1 MRIHCRLMESRD
13 VLGVFKVDQACF
25 SHNWTQDSYEAETK
39 NILSN
44 YIVAE
49 VDGEIIGFGG
59 FWQVI
64 DEAHIT
70 NIAVMADYRQ
80 TGVGQNIINAMLAQ
94 ALAKGCVAVTLE
106 VRGDNQPAIN
116 FYLKNQFTREGRRKD
131 YYGLGMDAI
140 IMWRY
145 GLE

>member
-49 VDGEIIGFGG
+49 VDGKIIGFGG

-94 ALAKGCVAVTLE
+94 ALAKGCVAMTLE

-131 YYGLGMDAI
+131 YYGTGMDAI

>member
-49 VDGEIIGFGG
+49 ADGEIIGFGG
-59 FWQVI
+59 FWQVL

-70 NIAVMADYRQ
+70 NIAVVEAYRQ
-80 TGVGQNIINAMLAQ
+80 TGVGQKIMNAMLAL
-94 ALAKGCVAVTLE
+94 ALEKGCVAMTLE
-106 VRGDNQPAIN
+106 VRSDNQPAIN

-131 YYGLGMDAI
+131 YYGTGMDAI

>member
-1 MRIHCRLMESRD
+1 MMINYRLMQSRD
-13 VLGVFKVDQACF
+13 VPGVFTVDQACF
-25 SHNWTQDSYEAETK
+25 KHNWAQDSYEAETK

-44 YIVAE
+44 YVIAE
-49 VDGEIIGFGG
+49 IDGEIVGFGG

-70 NIAVMADYRQ
+70 NIAVLEEHRQ
-80 TGVGQNIINAMLAQ
+80 TGVGQNIMNAMLAI
-94 ALAKGCVAVTLE
+94 ALEKGCVGMTLE
-106 VRGDNQPAIN
+106 VREDNQPAIN
-116 FYLKNQFTREGRRKD
+116 FYLKNGFTREGRRKD
-131 YYGLGMDAI
+131 YYGTGMDAI

>member
-1 MRIHCRLMESRD
+1 MRIHCRLMESQD

-80 TGVGQNIINAMLAQ
+80 TGVGQNIMNAMLAQ
-94 ALAKGCVAVTLE
+94 ALAKGCVAMTLE

>member
-1 MRIHCRLMESRD
+1 M
-13 VLGVFKVDQACF
+13 DQACF

-80 TGVGQNIINAMLAQ
+80 TGVGQNIMNAMLAQ
-94 ALAKGCVAVTLE
+94 ALAKGCVAMTLE

-131 YYGLGMDAI
+131 YYGTGMDAI

>member
-80 TGVGQNIINAMLAQ
+80 TGVGQNIMNAMLT
-94 ALAKGCVAVTLE
+94 LAREKGCVAMTLE

-131 YYGLGMDAI
+131 YYGTGMDAI

>member
-70 NIAVMADYRQ
+70 NMAVMADYRQ
-80 TGVGQNIINAMLAQ
+80 TGVGQNIMNAMLAQ
-94 ALAKGCVAVTLE
+94 ALAKGCVAMTLE

-131 YYGLGMDAI
+131 YYGLRMDAI

>member
-80 TGVGQNIINAMLAQ
+80 TGVGQNIMNAMLAQ
-94 ALAKGCVAVTLE
+94 ALAKGCVAMTLE

>member
-1 MRIHCRLMESRD
+1 M
-13 VLGVFKVDQACF
+13 DQACF
-25 SHNWTQDSYEAETK
+25 THNWTQDSYQSETK
-39 NILSN
+39 NSLSN

-49 VDGEIIGFGG
+49 ADGEIIGFGG
-59 FWQVI
+59 FWQVL

-70 NIAVMADYRQ
+70 NIAVREAYRQ
-80 TGVGQNIINAMLAQ
+80 SGVGQAIMNAMLAL
-94 ALAKGCVAVTLE
+94 ALEKGCVAMTLE

-116 FYLKNQFTREGRRKD
+116 FYLKNKFTREGRRKD
-131 YYGLGMDAI
+131 YYGTGMDGI

>member
-1 MRIHCRLMESRD
+1 MMVHCRLMESRD

-80 TGVGQNIINAMLAQ
+80 TGVGQNIMNAMLAQ
-94 ALAKGCVAVTLE
+94 ALAKGCVAMTLE

>member
-13 VLGVFKVDQACF
+13 VPGVFKVDQACF
-25 SHNWTQDSYEAETK
+25 AHNWTQDSYQAETK

-70 NIAVMADYRQ
+70 NIAVIADYRQ

-94 ALAKGCVAVTLE
+94 ALAKGCVAMTLE

-131 YYGLGMDAI
+131 YYGTGMDAI

>member
-13 VLGVFKVDQACF
+13 VPGVFKVDQACF
-25 SHNWTQDSYEAETK
+25 AHNWTQDSYQAETK

-80 TGVGQNIINAMLAQ
+80 TGVGQNIMNAMLAQ
-94 ALAKGCVAVTLE
+94 ALAKGCVAMTLE

>member
-1 MRIHCRLMESRD
+1 MMITYRLMQAQD
-13 VLGVFKVDQACF
+13 APGVFKVDQACF
-25 SHNWTQDSYEAETK
+25 KHNWTQDSYNAETK

-49 VDGEIIGFGG
+49 FNGEIVGFGG

-70 NIAVMADYRQ
+70 NIAVLEEYRQ
-80 TGVGQNIINAMLAQ
+80 TGVGQAIMNEMLAL
-94 ALAKGCVAVTLE
+94 ALQKGCIGMTLE

-116 FYLKNQFTREGRRKD
+116 FYLKNKFTREGRRKD
-131 YYGLGMDAI
+131 YYGTGMDAI

>member
-80 TGVGQNIINAMLAQ
+80 TGVGQNIMNAMLT
-94 ALAKGCVAVTLE
+94 LAREKGCVAMTLE

>member
-49 VDGEIIGFGG
+49 VDGKIIGFGG

-80 TGVGQNIINAMLAQ
+80 TGVGQNIMNAMLAQ
-94 ALAKGCVAVTLE
+94 ALAKGCVAMTLE

-131 YYGLGMDAI
+131 YYGTGMDAI

>member
-80 TGVGQNIINAMLAQ
+80 TGVGQNIMNAMLAQ
-94 ALAKGCVAVTLE
+94 ALAKGCVAMTLE

-131 YYGLGMDAI
+131 YYGTGMDAI

>member
-25 SHNWTQDSYEAETK
+25 SHNWTQDSYQAETK

-49 VDGEIIGFGG
+49 ADGEIIGFGG

>member
-1 MRIHCRLMESRD
+1 MINYRLMQSRD
-13 VLGVFKVDQACF
+13 VPGVFTVDQACF
-25 SHNWTQDSYEAETK
+25 KHNWAQDSYEAETK

-44 YIVAE
+44 YVIAE
-49 VDGEIIGFGG
+49 IDGEIVGFGG

-70 NIAVMADYRQ
+70 NIAVLEEHRQ
-80 TGVGQNIINAMLAQ
+80 TGVGQNIMNAMLAI
-94 ALAKGCVAVTLE
+94 ALEKGCVGMTLE
-106 VRGDNQPAIN
+106 VREDNQPAIN
-116 FYLKNQFTREGRRKD
+116 FYLKNGFTREGRRKD
-131 YYGLGMDAI
+131 YYGTGMDAI

>member
-1 MRIHCRLMESRD
+1 MMVRYRLMRSQD
-13 VLGVFKVDQACF
+13 VPGVFKVDQACF
-25 SHNWTQDSYEAETK
+25 LHNWTQDSYHAEIK
-39 NILSN
+39 NCLSN

-49 VDGEIIGFGG
+49 ADGEIIGFGG

-70 NIAVMADYRQ
+70 NIAVLEAYRQ
-80 TGVGQNIINAMLAQ
+80 IGVGQSIMNAMLALSQ
-94 ALAKGCVAVTLE
+94 EKGCVGMTLE
-106 VRGDNQPAIN
+106 VRGDNQPALN
-116 FYLKNQFTREGRRKD
+116 FYLKNKFTREGRRKD

>member
-1 MRIHCRLMESRD
+1 MMISYRLMQSCD
-13 VLGVFKVDQACF
+13 VVGVFKVDQACF
-25 SHNWTQDSYEAETK
+25 SHNWTEDSYQSETK
-39 NILSN
+39 NSLSN

-49 VDGEIIGFGG
+49 ADGEIIGFGG
-59 FWQVI
+59 FWQVL

-70 NIAVMADYRQ
+70 NIAVREAYRQ
-80 TGVGQNIINAMLAQ
+80 SGVGQAIMNAMLAL
-94 ALAKGCVAVTLE
+94 ALEKGCVAMTLE

-116 FYLKNQFTREGRRKD
+116 FYLKNKFTREGRRKD
-131 YYGLGMDAI
+131 YYGTGMDGI

>member
-1 MRIHCRLMESRD
+1 MMVHYRLMESRD
-13 VLGVFKVDQACF
+13 VVGVFKVDQACF
-25 SHNWTQDSYEAETK
+25 AHNWTQDSYQAETK

-49 VDGEIIGFGG
+49 ADGEIIGFGG

-70 NIAVMADYRQ
+70 NIAVVAAYRQ
-80 TGVGQNIINAMLAQ
+80 TGVGQNIMNAMLAL
-94 ALAKGCVAVTLE
+94 ALEKGCVAMTLE

-131 YYGLGMDAI
+131 YYGTGMDAI

>member
-1 MRIHCRLMESRD
+1 MMISYRLMESRD
-13 VLGVFKVDQACF
+13 VVGVFKVDQACF
-25 SHNWTQDSYEAETK
+25 SHNWTEDSYQSETR

-49 VDGEIIGFGG
+49 ADGEIIGFGG
-59 FWQVI
+59 FWQVL

-70 NIAVMADYRQ
+70 NIAVREAYRQ
-80 TGVGQNIINAMLAQ
+80 SGVGQAIMNAMLAL
-94 ALAKGCVAVTLE
+94 ALEKGCVVMTLE

-116 FYLKNQFTREGRRKD
+116 FYLKNKFTREGRRKD
-131 YYGLGMDAI
+131 YYGTGMDGI

>member
-1 MRIHCRLMESRD
+1 MMISYRLMEARD
-13 VLGVFKVDQACF
+13 VPGVFKVDQACF
-25 SHNWTQDSYEAETK
+25 IHNWSQDSYEAETK

-49 VDGEIIGFGG
+49 ADGEIIGFGG

-70 NIAVMADYRQ
+70 NIAVLKEYRQ
-80 TGVGQNIINAMLAQ
+80 IGVGQKIINAMLAL
-94 ALAKGCVAVTLE
+94 ALAKGCVGMTLE

-116 FYLKNQFTREGRRKD
+116 FYLKNKFTRQGRRKD
-131 YYGLGMDAI
+131 YYGAGLDAI

>member
-94 ALAKGCVAVTLE
+94 ALAKGCVAMTLE

>member
-80 TGVGQNIINAMLAQ
+80 TGVGQNIMNAMLAQ
-94 ALAKGCVAVTLE
+94 ALAKGCVAMTLE

-131 YYGLGMDAI
+131 
-140 IMWRY
+140 
-145 GLE
+145 

>member
-1 MRIHCRLMESRD
+1 MMISYRLMQSRD
-13 VLGVFKVDQACF
+13 VAGVFKVDQACF
-25 SHNWTQDSYEAETK
+25 SHNWTEDSYQAETK

-59 FWQVI
+59 FWQVL

-70 NIAVMADYRQ
+70 NIAVRETYRQ
-80 TGVGQNIINAMLAQ
+80 TGVGQRIMNAMLAL
-94 ALAKGCVAVTLE
+94 ALEKGCVGMTLE

-116 FYLKNQFTREGRRKD
+116 FYLKNKFTREGRRKD
-131 YYGLGMDAI
+131 YYGTGMDGI

>member
-49 VDGEIIGFGG
+49 VDGKIIGFGG

-80 TGVGQNIINAMLAQ
+80 TGVGQNIMNAMLAQ
-94 ALAKGCVAVTLE
+94 ALAKGCVAMTLE

>member
-1 MRIHCRLMESRD
+1 MMVSYRLMESRD
-13 VLGVFKVDQACF
+13 VPGVFKVDQTCF
-25 SHNWTQDSYEAETK
+25 SHNWTQDSYQAETK

-49 VDGEIIGFGG
+49 ADGEIIGFGG

-70 NIAVMADYRQ
+70 NIAVVEAYRQ
-80 TGVGQNIINAMLAQ
+80 TGVGQNIMNAMLAL
-94 ALAKGCVAVTLE
+94 ALEKGCVAMTLE

-131 YYGLGMDAI
+131 YYGTGMDAI

>member
-1 MRIHCRLMESRD
+1 MMVSYRLMESRD
-13 VLGVFKVDQACF
+13 VPGVFKVDQACF
-25 SHNWTQDSYEAETK
+25 SHNWTQDSYQAEIK
-39 NILSN
+39 NSLSN
-44 YIVAE
+44 YILAE
-49 VDGEIIGFGG
+49 IDGEIIGFGG

-70 NIAVMADYRQ
+70 NIAVMEAYRQ
-80 TGVGQNIINAMLAQ
+80 TGVGQNIMNAMLAL
-94 ALAKGCVAVTLE
+94 ALEKGCVAMTLE

-116 FYLKNQFTREGRRKD
+116 FYLKNKFTREGRRKD
-131 YYGLGMDAI
+131 YYGTGMDAI

>member
-25 SHNWTQDSYEAETK
+25 SHNWTQDSYQTETK

-80 TGVGQNIINAMLAQ
+80 TGVGQNIINAMLAL
-94 ALAKGCVAVTLE
+94 ALEKGCVAMTLE

>member
-1 MRIHCRLMESRD
+1 MMISFRLMQSRD
-13 VLGVFKVDQACF
+13 VSGVFKVDEACF
-25 SHNWTQDSYEAETK
+25 KHNWTQDSYQAETK

-44 YIVAE
+44 YVIAE
-49 VDGEIIGFGG
+49 IDGEIVGFGG

-70 NIAVMADYRQ
+70 NIAVLEEYRQ
-80 TGVGQNIINAMLAQ
+80 TGVGQNIMNAMLAI
-94 ALAKGCVAVTLE
+94 ALEKGCVGMTLE
-106 VRGDNQPAIN
+106 VREDNQPAIN
-116 FYLKNQFTREGRRKD
+116 FYLKNGFTREGRRKD
-131 YYGLGMDAI
+131 YYGTGMDAI

>member
-1 MRIHCRLMESRD
+1 MINYHLMQPRD
-13 VLGVFKVDQACF
+13 VSGVFKVDQACF

-49 VDGEIIGFGG
+49 ADGEIIGFGG

-70 NIAVMADYRQ
+70 NIAVLEEFRQ
-80 TGVGQNIINAMLAQ
+80 TGVGQAIMNEMLAL
-94 ALAKGCVAVTLE
+94 ALEKGCMGMTLE

-116 FYLKNQFTREGRRKD
+116 FYLKNKFTREGRRKD
-131 YYGLGMDAI
+131 YYGPGMDAI

>member
-1 MRIHCRLMESRD
+1 MMINYRLMESRD
-13 VLGVFKVDQACF
+13 VPGVFKVDLACF
-25 SHNWTQDSYEAETK
+25 KHNWTQDSYQAETK

-44 YIVAE
+44 YVVAE
-49 VDGEIIGFGG
+49 ADDEIIGFGG

-70 NIAVMADYRQ
+70 NIAVLEDYRQ
-80 TGVGQNIINAMLAQ
+80 TGVGQAIMNAMLAL
-94 ALAKGCVAVTLE
+94 ALEKGCVGMTLE

-116 FYLKNQFTREGRRKD
+116 FYLKNKFTREGRRKD
-131 YYGLGMDAI
+131 YYGTGMDAI